1 MNLPWTTRQLL
12 RADDVEVAQTTGKA
26 DNGPEPFN
34 PGDVSGVG
42 GCGCQSG
49 GELTLLLSAVAL
61 FVRRRRAQ

>member
-1 MNLPWTTRQLL
+1 V
-12 RADDVEVAQTTGKA
+12 ADAGQPEQVDAGTADAGMIGTPP
-26 DNGPEPFN
+26 DNGANPFE